1 MKYGLSEE
9 QLAEIIA
16 FIKGYPEVEEAI
28 LFGSRAIDTYKE
40 ASDIDIAIKGEK
52 VTAGLAATI
61 KFDLEEDTFLPFFF
75 DVLAYPSLT
84 NAALIEHI
92 DNKGVRL
99 FGGDVGGEWVD
110 YQLSDLS
117 IKFAMGPFGSN
128 IKAENFTTEG
138 VPVIRGTN
146 LNFSRFVDGN
156 FVFLNEAK
164 ANQLSSSNCFPGDI
178 VITHRGTLGQFC
190 LVPESKYE
198 RYVISQSGM
207 KVTVNPEKLNNIFLL
222 YFFKSDI
229 GRNELLQHESQ
240 VGVPSISSPLTSLK
254 SVMIRLP
261 PLPEQKAIANVL
273 SSLDDKIDLLHR
285 QNKTLEAMAE
295 TLFRQ
300 WFIEEAKEDWEEKSL
315 TQIAVF
321 LNGLACQKYPPKN
334 ELEKLPVLKI
344 KELSSGISENSDWVA
359 NDIKTDYI
367 IEAGDVIFAWSAS
380 LMVKVWDGAKCAL
393 NQHLFKVSSAEYPK
407 WFYLHWCKYHL
418 AEFISIAVSH
428 STTMGH
434 IKRADLDAAMVVVPK
449 DNELK
454 EMTEI
459 IEPLFMK
466 QIEISKQIIN
476 LEKLR
481 DNLLPKLMSGEVR
494 VAYDQQDAA

>member
-1 MKYGLSEE
+1 MSEWIEYKLVELGTLQRGRSRNRPRYAFHLYGGKYPFIQTGEIRAARKYIREYE
-9 QLAEIIA
+9 Q
-16 FIKGYPEVEEAI
+16 
-28 LFGSRAIDTYKE
+28 TY
-40 ASDIDIAIKGEK
+40 SD
-52 VTAGLAATI
+52 AGLEQSKLWEKNTLCITIAANI
-61 KFDLEEDTFLPFFF
+61 AELASLSFDACFPDSVLGFIPNKDKANLDFIYYTLTHFQRELKHIGEGSVQDNINLGTFQ
-75 DVLAYPSLT
+75 DVL
-84 NAALIEHI
+84 
-92 DNKGVRL
+92 
-99 FGGDVGGEWVD
+99 
-110 YQLSDLS
+110 
-117 IKFAMGPFGSN
+117 
-128 IKAENFTTEG
+128 
-138 VPVIRGTN
+138 
-146 LNFSRFVDGN
+146 
-156 FVFLNEAK
+156 
-164 ANQLSSSNCFPGDI
+164 FPI
-178 VITHRGTLGQFC
+178 
-190 LVPESKYE
+190 
-198 RYVISQSGM
+198 
-207 KVTVNPEKLNNIFLL
+207 
-222 YFFKSDI
+222 
-229 GRNELLQHESQ
+229 
-240 VGVPSISSPLTSLK
+240 
-254 SVMIRLP
+254 P

-359 NDIKTDYI
+359 NDIKSDYI